1 MLNTHKLR
9 SGKMRL
15 NPEKLIYIL
24 VPLYLLLLVFGK
36 NINEVV
42 YSILSF
48 VLGISMLYLAYKL
61 LKKQRK
67 ERK

>member
-1 MLNTHKLR
+1 
-9 SGKMRL
+9 MRL

-67 ERK
+67 DRK

>member
-1 MLNTHKLR
+1 MH
-9 SGKMRL
+9 L
-15 NPEKLIYIL
+15 NPERLIYIL

-48 VLGISMLYLAYKL
+48 ILGITILYLAYKF

-67 ERK
+67 ERKKE

>member
-1 MLNTHKLR
+1 
-9 SGKMRL
+9 MRL

-48 VLGISMLYLAYKL
+48 VMGISMLYLAYKL

>member
-1 MLNTHKLR
+1 
-9 SGKMRL
+9 MRL
-15 NPEKLIYIL
+15 NPERLIYIL
-24 VPLYLLLLVFGK
+24 VPLYLLLLLFGK

-48 VLGISMLYLAYKL
+48 ILGITILYLAYKL

-67 ERK
+67 ERKKE

>member
-1 MLNTHKLR
+1 MH
-9 SGKMRL
+9 L

-24 VPLYLLLLVFGK
+24 VPLYLLLLIFGK
-36 NINEVV
+36 HMNEIV

-48 VLGISMLYLAYKL
+48 TMGIAMLYLAFIL

-67 ERK
+67 ERKKK

>member
-1 MLNTHKLR
+1 
-9 SGKMRL
+9 MRL

-36 NINEVV
+36 SINEGL

-67 ERK
+67 ERQKD

>member
-1 MLNTHKLR
+1 
-9 SGKMRL
+9 MRL

-36 NINEVV
+36 YIHEVI
-42 YSILSF
+42 YSISSF
-48 VLGISMLYLAYKL
+48 VLGITMLYLAYKL

-67 ERK
+67 ERKKK

>member
-1 MLNTHKLR
+1 
-9 SGKMRL
+9 MRL
-15 NPEKLIYIL
+15 NPERLIYIL

-48 VLGISMLYLAYKL
+48 ILGITILYLAYKL

-67 ERK
+67 ERKKE

>member
-1 MLNTHKLR
+1 
-9 SGKMRL
+9 MRL

-48 VLGISMLYLAYKL
+48 VMGISMLYLAYKL
-61 LKKQRK
+61 LKKQRT

>member
-1 MLNTHKLR
+1 
-9 SGKMRL
+9 MRL
-15 NPEKLIYIL
+15 NPEKLIYFL

-48 VLGISMLYLAYKL
+48 VMGISMLYLAYKL

>member
-1 MLNTHKLR
+1 
-9 SGKMRL
+9 MRL
-15 NPEKLIYIL
+15 NPEKLIYVL

-36 NINEVV
+36 SINEVV

-48 VLGISMLYLAYKL
+48 ILGITMLYLAYKL

-67 ERK
+67 ERKKD

>member
-1 MLNTHKLR
+1 
-9 SGKMRL
+9 MRL

-36 NINEVV
+36 NINGVV

-67 ERK
+67 DRK

>member
-1 MLNTHKLR
+1 
-9 SGKMRL
+9 MRL

-48 VLGISMLYLAYKL
+48 VLGISMLYLAHKL

>member
-1 MLNTHKLR
+1 
-9 SGKMRL
+9 MRL

-36 NINEVV
+36 SINEGL

-67 ERK
+67 ERKKD

>member
-1 MLNTHKLR
+1 
-9 SGKMRL
+9 MRL

-24 VPLYLLLLVFGK
+24 VPLYLLLLIFGR
-36 NINEVV
+36 NINEVL

-61 LKKQRK
+61 LKKQQQNRK
-67 ERK
+67 KK

>member
-1 MLNTHKLR
+1 
-9 SGKMRL
+9 MRL